1 MLALAVDTSSISG
14 SLAVLRDDQLLGVIC
29 TTGEENY
36 SSRMFRQLEI
46 LLSELHLELP
56 AFDLYAVAA
65 GPGSFT
71 GLRVGLAAVKGWA
84 EVHSK
89 PIAAVSALEA
99 VAIQSSAPGR
109 WVAPVLDARRGQI
122 FGALYERGAGQGG
135 LRLQQDER
143 VEKLSEFL
151 AWLGVEF
158 RENNEGGLAFI
169 SPVPSLLY
177 LELEKS
183 GFANNPVGQASP
195 VLAPLVGQLG
205 LERARRGETVDA
217 LHLDANY
224 IRRTDAELNLKT
236 PAQ

>member
-1 MLALAVDTSSISG
+1 MLVLAVDTSSGSG

-46 LLSELHLELP
+46 LLSELRLGLP
-56 AFDLYAVAA
+56 AFDLYAVVA

-84 EVHSK
+84 EVYSK

-99 VAIQSSAPGR
+99 VAIQSSAPGK

-122 FGALYERGAGQGG
+122 FGALYERGEHS
-135 LRLQQDER
+135 LRRHQDER

-158 RENNEGGLAFI
+158 REHIEGGPAFI
-169 SPVPSLLY
+169 SPAPGLLY
-177 LELEKS
+177 FELERS

-205 LERARRGETVDA
+205 MERARRGETVDA

-236 PAQ
+236 PAH